1 MAAGATS
8 SDGGEMMGREV
19 TGRTLPRHPAL
30 YAIPVALAAVAL
42 YLQYA
47 YIPFR
52 AHVFGLFQN
61 QADLRVYRAGAQ
73 HLLHGQPI
81 YDRPVLGHFDYTYTP
96 FSTVVMQPL
105 AWVSKDVAV
114 AAWSALVVVALFY
127 VVIASFRALGYRLDA
142 RLVVVATSLVA
153 IALLLEPVRT
163 TIWYGQI
170 NVFLMA
176 IVMWDL
182 LRPSGSRLR
191 GVGVGIAAGI
201 KLTPAFFVFFLAL
214 TRSWRAVAVAAATG
228 VATVVVGVVFIPKQ
242 SWMFWTD
249 KVFDSQRVG
258 DVRNPANQSLRGAIA
273 HVFETREPNTV
284 VWLLAV
290 VVVAALGLGAA
301 MVAHRHGN
309 DVLALS
315 LTGMTTTAVSPFSWG
330 HHWVWFVPLLVV
342 TVDLVLQA
350 WTREAYVRA
359 AALTALPVALVL
371 STFVWKFFLPDG
383 AMGLRPFYGIGLF
396 MNPVPE
402 WFRWFGA
409 QPYLWVLLV
418 TASATLGT
426 YLVGGRRVATRG
438 ATDDVVGEP
447 VDSAVGGRSPRR

>member
-1 MAAGATS
+1 MS
-8 SDGGEMMGREV
+8 SDSDKVVGREV

-30 YAIPVALAAVAL
+30 YAIPVALTAVAL

-47 YIPFR
+47 YIPFHAR
-52 AHVFGLFQN
+52 VFGLFRN

-114 AAWSALVVVALFY
+114 VAWSILVVVALFY
-127 VVIASFRALGYRLDA
+127 VVVASFRALGYRFDA
-142 RLVVVATSLVA
+142 RLVVVATSLVG

-176 IVMWDL
+176 VVMWDL
-182 LRPSGSRLR
+182 RRPEGSRLR
-191 GVGVGIAAGI
+191 GVGVGLAAGV
-201 KLTPAFFVFFLAL
+201 KLTPAFFVFFLAV

-228 VATVVVGVVFIPKQ
+228 VATVLVGVVFIPKQ

-273 HVFETREPNTV
+273 HIFGTREPNTAL
-284 VWLLAV
+284 WLLAV

-301 MVAHRHGN
+301 AAAHRRGN

-342 TVDLVLQA
+342 TVDLVLRA
-350 WTREAYVRA
+350 WTRGAYVRA
-359 AALTALPVALVL
+359 VTLIALPVALVL
-371 STFVWKFFLPDG
+371 STFVWKFFVPEG
-383 AMGLRPFYGIGLF
+383 ALGLRPFYGIGLF
-396 MNPVPE
+396 MNPVPPWFE
-402 WFRWFGA
+402 WFAA

-418 TASATLGT
+418 TAIATLGA
-426 YLVGGRRVATRG
+426 YLIGGRATSTRG
-438 ATDDVVGEP
+438 AGDVTDEP
-447 VDSAVGGRSPRR
+447 VDSAVGGRPARR